1 MKNLQVSLSCQ
12 LSRLQVLKY
21 EMYLDNPLARFLI
34 KKALTNQRIGHFFF
48 WHLK

>member
-1 MKNLQVSLSCQ
+1 MGLIHLNFFSFLIP
-12 LSRLQVLKY
+12 QVLKY
-21 EMYLDNPLARFLI
+21 EQYLDNLLVRFLL